1 MATTSLRKALD
12 KVGLG
17 WICPLYDE
25 LPELRLSDIR
35 AILLEGNFDLGFA
48 LGNYSTGRAEERKRT
63 PLGELVHRFKYERDR
78 EAGAL
83 LAHVLAGF
91 VLSLSQL
98 SSSDVIITVPPS
110 FRSRPFDPVSF
121 LAEEVHRRTQI
132 PWERNALKRVR
143 LTKPQKGLRER
154 QIKKLNAL
162 NAYQLAKPLTLGG
175 KKVLLLD
182 DTFDSGATLDQ
193 ISGILREAKAQ
204 RIYALVLAKTQGF
217 LKGRTPNS

>member
-1 MATTSLRKALD
+1 VATTSLRKALD

-17 WICPLYDE
+17 WICPLPDE
-25 LPELRLSDIR
+25 LPELCLSDVK
-35 AILLEGNFDLGFA
+35 AIYLEGNFDLGFA
-48 LGNYSTGRAEERKRT
+48 LGNHSRGRGEERRRT
-63 PLGELVHRFKYERDR
+63 PLGELVHRFKYERDGK
-78 EAGAL
+78 AGAL

-132 PWERNALKRVR
+132 PWDRNALKRVR
-143 LTKPQKGLRER
+143 LTRPQKGIREL
-154 QIKKLNAL
+154 QIKELNAS
-162 NAYQLAKPLTLGG
+162 NVYQLAKPLTLGG

-193 ISGILREAKAQ
+193 ISGILREAGAE
-204 RIYALVLAKTQGF
+204 RIYTLVLAKTQGF
-217 LKGRTPNS
+217 LRSRSPNP